1 MFRESFFLFIYFFK
15 WRLWHPT
22 WNILCK
28 ILPRAHK
35 KKRTKRFVCHLHR
48 SGSPDPRQEVMGT
61 EWRHLEEF
69 MNASGTLFLTD
80 VYLVAAVSS
89 PAASPA
95 GTGAS
100 HAAADNTAPRVLR
113 RSFYVARESSVILD
127 LFRLLKAIRQR
138 SLTAPNGATYIV
150 CSAAECEGS
159 GRIRL
164 TRQHLRAEIRLDHKE
179 RGPEETLSKNP
190 IGWNQSFKNDL

>member
-1 MFRESFFLFIYFFK
+1 
-15 WRLWHPT
+15 
-22 WNILCK
+22 
-28 ILPRAHK
+28 
-35 KKRTKRFVCHLHR
+35 
-48 SGSPDPRQEVMGT
+48 
-61 EWRHLEEF
+61 

-127 LFRLLKAIRQR
+127 LFRLPRSRHNSQRIFKAIRQR

-150 CSAAECEGS
+150 CSATECEGS

-179 RGPEETLSKNP
+179 RGPEETLSKNT